1 MNQTETILYEYEEFL
16 KKLMVHILSID
27 RKIFHN
33 PLKIF
38 HSEAKDAIRRSLAID
53 RKNINYFIIKSKL
66 AELTK
71 IYEEN
76 IRSELENENDL

>member
-1 MNQTETILYEYEEFL
+1 MNQTETILYEYEAFFR
-16 KKLMVHILSID
+16 KLMVRILSID

-38 HSEAKDAIRRSLAID
+38 HSEAKDAIRGRLAID

-66 AELTK
+66 AGLNS
-71 IYEEN
+71 I
-76 IRSELENENDL
+76 